1 MSIPLDAT
9 DFENED
15 DAQYTS
21 GDLLAAGTFHCVVE
35 DVDDK
40 FDTHEQIIFNF
51 RALAGTTPGQED
63 RMRKLFLDFRQDPDA
78 KTDSN
83 WKADRA
89 RAQLTQLWMSL
100 KLLAP
105 KSKGTCDPTLAV
117 GRECIVLF
125 IEANKKDKHG
135 QPYVNFDRSYALD
148 NPEVADVPRGAVEQ
162 QPATEQQSDADFG
175 AAVEA
180 TTGSDF
186 DDL

>member
-35 DVDDK
+35 YVDDK

-51 RALAGTTPGQED
+51 QALAGTTPGQEG
-63 RMRKLFLDFRQDPDA
+63 RMRKLFLDFRKDPDA
-78 KTDSN
+78 KTDPN

-105 KSKGTCDPTLAV
+105 KSKGTCDPALAV

-125 IEANKKDKHG
+125 VEGSINPKTG
-135 QPYVNFDRSYALD
+135 RPWVNFESSYALD
-148 NPEVADVPRGAVEQ
+148 NPEVADVPRGAVAEQ
-162 QPATEQQSDADFG
+162 TEQPDAVG
-175 AAVEA
+175 ADVEVGA